1 MSVPVESNLVM
12 NHRHH
17 SQWQPS
23 RRSLLSASVTA
34 LAACATSKPI
44 SKAGVQPQAAA
55 KRTVPIGLQLWSV
68 REACAIDVDAT
79 LKEVAASGF
88 AGVEFAGHYKYED
101 DAKGLRKTL
110 DALGLRAEGSHLSVR
125 AFGPERLAKTV
136 DFYKTLGAKF
146 LIVGGDK
153 RFTDPE
159 GSKAYAEEMNAAAE
173 KLKSSNLFCGH
184 HNHTEE
190 FAKVGDTTYWHLFA
204 DRTSPDVFLQLD
216 VGWAW
221 AAGLDPIALINRYPG
236 RFKTLHLK
244 VPPGLD
250 VEDPFIGNTRFDWTG
265 VINASVQVGGAEW
278 LMVEQEDYPAGMSP
292 MQSSQASLRGL
303 QNIMEG

>member
-1 MSVPVESNLVM
+1 M
-12 NHRHH
+12 
-17 SQWQPS
+17 
-23 RRSLLSASVTA
+23 
-34 LAACATSKPI
+34 
-44 SKAGVQPQAAA
+44 QPQAVPQ
-55 KRTVPIGLQLWSV
+55 RQVPIGLQLWSV
-68 REACAIDVDAT
+68 REACTIDIDAT

-110 DALGLRAEGSHLSVR
+110 DALGLRAAGSHLSVR
-125 AFGPERLAKTV
+125 ALGPERLAKTV
-136 DFYKTLGAKF
+136 DFYKTIGARL

-173 KLKSSNLFCGH
+173 KLKTNDLFCGH

-204 DRTSPDVFLQLD
+204 DRTTPDVFLQLD
-216 VGWAW
+216 VGWAL
-221 AAGLDPIALINRYPG
+221 AAGLDPITLIKRYPG
-236 RFKTLHLK
+236 RIKTVHLK
-244 VPPGLD
+244 VPPGLRG
-250 VEDPFIGNTRFDWTG
+250 EDPFIGNKRFDWKG
-265 VINASVQVGGAEW
+265 IINASVEVGGADW
-278 LMVEQEDYPAGMSP
+278 LMVEQEDYPTGMSP

-303 QNIMEG
+303 QNILAGMPG

>member
-1 MSVPVESNLVM
+1 MNPRSNNTL
-12 NHRHH
+12 
-17 SQWQPS
+17 WQPS
-23 RRSLLSASVTA
+23 RRTLLSASVTA
-34 LAACATSKPI
+34 LAACSTS
-44 SKAGVQPQAAA
+44 SKAAVQPQAAP

-79 LKEVAASGF
+79 LKDVAASGF
-88 AGVEFAGHYKYED
+88 AGVEFAGHYKYEG
-101 DAKGLRKTL
+101 DAQGLRKTL
-110 DALGLRAEGSHLSVR
+110 DALGLRAAGSHLSVR
-125 AFGPERLAKTV
+125 AFGPERLGKTM

-159 GSKAYAEEMNAAAE
+159 GSKAYAEEMNAAAQ
-173 KLKSSNLFCGH
+173 KLKSSDLYCGH

-216 VGWAW
+216 VGWAL
-221 AAGLDPIALINRYPG
+221 AAGLDPIALIKRYPG

-244 VPPGLD
+244 VPPGLH
-250 VEDPFIGNTRFDWTG
+250 VQDPFIGNKRFDWKG
-265 VINASVQVGGAEW
+265 IVNASLEVGGAEW
-278 LMVEQEDYPAGMSP
+278 LMVEQEDYPTGMSP
-292 MQSSQASLRGL
+292 MQSSQTSLRGL
-303 QNIMEG
+303 QNIMAGKPG